1 MFGSICICFCTQT
14 SPICMHIKSF
24 ERVVKILHFQ
34 LLHVQLLQV
43 QLRATSE
50 WASFFST
57 KTKNIFLTFADIFPT
72 GAVHCWAR
80 VTSARS
86 AVRQHWRQLIL
97 LVLHP
102 PWAALLSSCPRRP
115 VLYFIHVSFNFHPLF
130 IQFSSTFIH
139 FSYTFIH
146 FSSTF
151 GTLLADTP
159 PPSHPELLYYPPPA
173 PVGRFFIQSGQ
184 FLFLAFVH
192 FFDIGNPPTHVS
204 TLCHILGQLLI
215 TTCCQQ

>member
-1 MFGSICICFCTQT
+1 MRHIFGSICICICTQT
-14 SPICMHIKSF
+14 SPICMLIKSF
-24 ERVVKILHFQ
+24 ERVVKILRFQ

-72 GAVHCWAR
+72 RAVHCWAR

-130 IQFSSTFIH
+130 IQFS
-139 FSYTFIH
+139 YTFH
-146 FSSTF
+146 
-151 GTLLADTP
+151 TL
-159 PPSHPELLYYPPPA
+159 
-173 PVGRFFIQSGQ
+173 
-184 FLFLAFVH
+184 FVH
-192 FFDIGNPPTHVS
+192 FHTLFINFWDTFSWYSATLPPWAALLSSSCPRRPVLYSIGSISV
-204 TLCHILGQLLI
+204 LGFRPLFLHG
-215 TTCCQQ
+215 